1 MIIYLKIKDFETA
14 AWAYTIETYDLVK
27 NHIIIRTH
35 GHYLFYITTFIIFIS
50 KTHGNYS
57 SYMPIM
63 ITYYSIIVVVI
74 IFI

>member
-14 AWAYTIETYDLVK
+14 AWAYIIETYDLVK

-50 KTHGNYS
+50 KTHEYIS
-57 SYMPIM
+57 FLLTTKAHME
-63 ITYYSIIVVVI
+63 
-74 IFI
+74 